1 MAKADTQLIEQSVLG
16 SDLTT
21 EDCEVLSNVVKHQK
35 LEAGEVLF
43 EPDTIDGCLYILTS
57 GKLDIIKATGPTTG
71 ISVNALKPGSIIGE
85 LSFIDGVAHT
95 MRLKA
100 RVASEVLKIQRD
112 DFEKLADENNRV
124 VFNVMKSILRYSH
137 TLQRKMLNEN
147 IEMQRMVLNE
157 YTTQY

>member
-1 MAKADTQLIEQSVLG
+1 MAKADAQLIEQSVLG
-16 SDLTT
+16 ADLSR
-21 EDCEVLSNVVKHQK
+21 EDCEVLSNAVKHQK
-35 LEAGEVLF
+35 LEADEILF
-43 EPDTIDGCLYILTS
+43 EPDTVDGCLYILIN
-57 GKLDIIKATGPTTG
+57 GKLDIIKATGPNTG
-71 ISVNALKPGSIIGE
+71 ININALKPGAIIGE

-100 RVASEVLKIQRD
+100 RITSEVLKIQRD

-147 IEMQRMVLNE
+147 LEMQRMVSNE
-157 YTTQY
+157 YTTQF